1 MGATVTSP
9 RDDARQLR
17 RDVYNVN
24 GKMRLPIDVFEI
36 ADRLG
41 IPIESTPLPQNVA
54 GFIIKEADEEM
65 PTIYVNEED
74 GPQRQRF
81 TVAHELGH
89 YIVHREDAEIA
100 YVDNRDELASTGTD
114 DLERRCNAF
123 AAELLMPEALVKRYW
138 AEGWKFEDMRRRFD
152 VSKAAMLNRLKHFG
166 FI

>member
-1 MGATVTSP
+1 MGVTVTSP

-36 ADRLG
+36 AERLG
-41 IPIESTPLPQNVA
+41 IRVEPTPLPQNVA
-54 GFIIKEADEEM
+54 GFIIKEADEET

-89 YIVHREDAEIA
+89 YIAHREDAEIA
-100 YVDNRDELASTGTD
+100 YVDNRDELASSGTD
-114 DLERRCNAF
+114 PLERRCNAF